1 MLREGAW
8 GRAMFDLTLRFP
20 YQPHLHEGALHRGT
34 CLCIR
39 FTKALTSASTL
50 ARAGVL
56 ASSNLGKGPHPAAG
70 GAKWASEVPGLGEGR
85 GCLKSQ
91 GSVHFQLKEGE
102 GTPQVIPFARAPF
115 GDAFCS
121 ICPEIPNRLVWE
133 NFPPTACFT
142 NSSLWLKR
150 TQATKQL
157 FFSQ

>member
-70 GAKWASEVPGLGEGR
+70 GAKWASEVPGLGEGMSKKPR
-85 GCLKSQ
+85 VSPFSAQ
-91 GSVHFQLKEGE
+91 GG
-102 GTPQVIPFARAPF
+102 G
-115 GDAFCS
+115 GDPSSHSFC
-121 ICPEIPNRLVWE
+121 
-133 NFPPTACFT
+133 
-142 NSSLWLKR
+142 
-150 TQATKQL
+150 
-157 FFSQ
+157 